1 MRREVSGGVTSVL
14 QGATLI
20 PTPTEGLVSDELM
33 LEIVKTEL
41 DRLRG
46 KASSFSP
53 PIHQW

>member
-1 MRREVSGGVTSVL
+1 L

-46 KASSFSP
+46 KASGFSP
-53 PIHQW
+53 PMRQWCLLG

>member
-1 MRREVSGGVTSVL
+1 VSGCVTSPVL
-14 QGATLI
+14 PRTTLT

-46 KASSFSP
+46 KASGFSP
-53 PIHQW
+53 ITKQR

>member
-1 MRREVSGGVTSVL
+1 MTSVL